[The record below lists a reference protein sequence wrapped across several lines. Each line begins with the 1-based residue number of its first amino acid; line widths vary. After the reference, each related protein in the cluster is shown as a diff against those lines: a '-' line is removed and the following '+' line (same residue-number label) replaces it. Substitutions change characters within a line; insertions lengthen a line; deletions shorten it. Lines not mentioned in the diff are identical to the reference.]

1 MIWENWQDFIAM
13 GGYAFYVW
21 GSLLAVV
28 GLLAVEVVALQWR
41 RRAILRRHAQRIERE
56 SFKGTG
62 NENQA

>member
-1 MIWENWQDFIAM
+1 M

-21 GSLLAVV
+21 GSLLVVV
-28 GLLAVEVVALQWR
+28 GLLAAEVIALQWR
-41 RRAILRRHAQRIERE
+41 RQAILRRHAQRIERE